1 MPTELPTFQNYLTW
15 RIVVRVVL
23 KKFLSFIIKFPFLF
37 NIGGAN
43 DLFIFTMADIDP
55 YPLERSEEASVEL
68 TYYSSKTHKFIK
80 L

>member
-1 MPTELPTFQNYLTW
+1 MENCG
-15 RIVVRVVL
+15 
-23 KKFLSFIIKFPFLF
+23 KSSSEKFLSFIIKFPFLF